1 MIGSRKNRTVE
12 PDLTCLLKRQTLH
25 VVPKFLSFSL
35 TNVNQYDA
43 KTFIRK
49 CLLKRLANEK
59 TREIRSLKKK
69 KKKLS
74 DYENGFQMIYNP

>member
-1 MIGSRKNRTVE
+1 M
-12 PDLTCLLKRQTLH
+12 
-25 VVPKFLSFSL
+25 
-35 TNVNQYDA
+35 NQYDA

-69 KKKLS
+69 KKLS

>member
-69 KKKLS
+69 QKNYQTTKK
-74 DYENGFQMIYNP
+74 GFK

>member
-12 PDLTCLLKRQTLH
+12 PDLTCLLRRQTLH

-69 KKKLS
+69 KKNYQTTKT
-74 DYENGFQMIYNP
+74 GFK